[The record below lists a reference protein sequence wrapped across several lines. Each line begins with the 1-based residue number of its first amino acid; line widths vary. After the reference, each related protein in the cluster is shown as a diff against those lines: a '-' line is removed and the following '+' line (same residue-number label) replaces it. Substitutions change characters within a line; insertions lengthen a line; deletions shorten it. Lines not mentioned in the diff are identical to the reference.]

1 MRYQLNFLS
10 TAAFKRH
17 QEHQKQFIIL
27 LSSIVWIFSFFL
39 LFNMYRSIKFKT
51 TVYESKVRSVQ
62 SNIVELEPEL
72 SYLKQ
77 LVNERNQLKKYLPLY
92 LEERYR
98 PSIWQARLYDLAELL
113 PQDLVLSAIEFKPYN
128 EEAVKRGGKKSK
140 LKKEDV
146 PEIKIDGYM
155 VFKNKTQDIYSVDE
169 YRERL
174 IASATMEPVY
184 SKIDI
189 LNNRIYKD
197 EDNLKLIFSL
207 GYFE

>member
-1 MRYQLNFLS
+1 QG
-10 TAAFKRH
+10 K
-17 QEHQKQFIIL
+17 
-27 LSSIVWIFSFFL
+27 
-39 LFNMYRSIKFKT
+39 
-51 TVYESKVRSVQ
+51 
-62 SNIVELEPEL
+62 
-72 SYLKQ
+72 
-77 LVNERNQLKKYLPLY
+77 
-92 LEERYR
+92 
-98 PSIWQARLYDLAELL
+98 
-113 PQDLVLSAIEFKPYN
+113 
-128 EEAVKRGGKKSK
+128 KKSK

-146 PEIKIDGYM
+146 PEIRIDGYM

-169 YRERL
+169 YREKL